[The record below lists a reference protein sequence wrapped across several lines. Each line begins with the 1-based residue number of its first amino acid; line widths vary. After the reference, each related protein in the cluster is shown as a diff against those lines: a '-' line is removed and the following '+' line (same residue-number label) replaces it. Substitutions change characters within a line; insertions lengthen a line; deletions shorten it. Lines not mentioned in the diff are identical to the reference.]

1 MWIKDGVVSP
11 GWIILNVAPEGE
23 EEKLM
28 KCVNPTPEQYR
39 ENGWTWQEPQ
49 PPEPA
54 PPAPKRYSKLK
65 IIRAL
70 GDGWA
75 AKKAQLEAAGVLDEF
90 MAAQF
95 MAEDDPAFGA
105 VYSHLTDEEKRILD
119 EECLYDE

>member
-1 MWIKDGVVSP
+1 MMWIKDGVIYQNGGIYLDGMWYS
-11 GWIILNVAPEGE
+11 
-23 EEKLM
+23 
-28 KCVNPTPEQYR
+28 NPTPEQFRAAGYEWR
-39 ENGWTWQEPQ
+39 EPAPPE
-49 PPEPA
+49 PEPA

-95 MAEDDPAFGA
+95 MAEDDPVFGA

-119 EECLYDE
+119 EECQYDE

>member
-1 MWIKDGVVSP
+1 MMWIKDGVIYQGGGIYLDGMWYS
-11 GWIILNVAPEGE
+11 
-23 EEKLM
+23 
-28 KCVNPTPEQYR
+28 NPTPEQFR
-39 ENGWTWQEPQ
+39 AAGWEEYT
-49 PPEPA
+49 PPPV

-95 MAEDDPAFGA
+95 MAEDDPVFGA

-119 EECLYDE
+119 EECQYDE